1 MNNQESQWRGQD
13 FCSSGRKRGGVGK
26 KKHNKSCMSTNWNL
40 SEIKTIREG
49 VTTITGSCILTD
61 TIMMASYL
69 VRYQKNYFN

>member
-1 MNNQESQWRGQD
+1 M
-13 FCSSGRKRGGVGK
+13 GRIFVLVDVSAGEWVK